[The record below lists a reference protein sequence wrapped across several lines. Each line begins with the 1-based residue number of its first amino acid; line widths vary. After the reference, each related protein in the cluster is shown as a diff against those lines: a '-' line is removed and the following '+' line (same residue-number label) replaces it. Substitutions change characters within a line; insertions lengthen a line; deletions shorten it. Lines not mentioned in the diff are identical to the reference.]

1 MLQNHVYNY
10 SKVTLKFHFI
20 LKLEGFCMIQ
30 FYHLISVTSL
40 WPRAKLVIYLTKCH
54 VVILMGRYLY
64 LPAVIFK
71 YRIYGEGNIPSEIE
85 KTANFM
91 NGN

>member
-1 MLQNHVYNY
+1 
-10 SKVTLKFHFI
+10 
-20 LKLEGFCMIQ
+20 MIP
-30 FYHLISVTSL
+30 FYHLISDTSL
-40 WPRAKLVIYLTKCH
+40 WPRAKLVIHLTKCH

-64 LPAVIFK
+64 FQAVTFK
-71 YRIYGEGNIPSEIE
+71 YRIYRECNIPFEIR